1 LSLHWRDLSIDVM
14 KQSIST
20 LKLSFQLMG
29 CIRLLPRTAIETTK
43 IYYGEEDAM
52 KILVQA
58 MANVKKEAV
67 VCSDANSPAF
77 SMAME
82 PVKKV
87 YIAFMETGVRIRQIV
102 EITKDNLHYCKEFM
116 KYVELRHMD
125 NVKGSM
131 AVSETEYV
139 ATAVLKGS
147 MPVTQTIYSNVKAF
161 LEQQRYFFENL
172 WDKAIPAEQRIKEL
186 EEETPPQRMETVYGQ
201 ENTIQAILKF
211 ISETMQEFC
220 IYADSSCPSVVM
232 SVESVVQ
239 AYSDFKNARNGKARW
254 ITEVNPSNIQHIRK
268 LAQFAEVRHLDG
280 IKGNAVAVNENEC
293 LTTINLKMG
302 DSAPYAITN
311 TFRDIVEQQKFTFE
325 TLWAKAVPAEHRIRE
340 IEQGVEP
347 QRIDVIYDAGQTLA
361 LYQSLIMSAEKE
373 IKIMFPTANALI
385 RQDKAGILFLLQEA
399 AKKCQVKVLIPNDEL
414 TRNFIPTNNTTSIT
428 TRVIEQQES
437 GKATILIV
445 DNKASLMME
454 LKDDRKKTFHEAI
467 GLSTY
472 SSSKAGVLS
481 YVSMFESLWKQTQL
495 YEELKSN
502 EKMQKEFINIAAHEL
517 RTPVQPILGMAEL
530 LELSFEDGKEKTEIS
545 KDDIEIILRNAK
557 RLERLSSDVLE
568 TARIESQS
576 LRLNKE
582 RFSLK
587 EVISSSIRDAENQ
600 IDDQDITIWY
610 NPKDIIVV
618 YADRGRIAE
627 VISNM
632 LDNAIKFTPKGNIT
646 ISADVKNNNHRDE
659 AIVVIRDE
667 GTGIDGEIASRL
679 FTKFATR
686 SEKGTG
692 LGLYISRSIVEAH
705 GGKIW
710 ATNNEE
716 GKGATFA
723 FSLPL
728 NQD

>member
-116 KYVELRHMD
+116 EYVELRHMD

-220 IYADSSCPSVVM
+220 IYADSSCPSVAM

-239 AYSDFKNARNGKARW
+239 AYSDFKNTRNGKARW

-472 SSSKAGVLS
+472 SNSKAGVLS

-646 ISADVKNNNHRDE
+646 ISAEVKNNNHRDE